1 MATNRCQEDYVI
13 DFGRVA
19 TSSSSS
25 SDDGLVTGTP
35 TELPETTETPDD
47 EDEEDDEDIIVIPV
61 ATATAAPTSTVGIVA
76 LGKVAK
82 LDPGPGVAALK
93 ELEQVTQADPSSQ
106 DDALGSASPISER
119 AAAARGNRSPR
130 INNWLGQAFG
140 EKTQPEIAAQ
150 PVDGD
155 AGELGGENE
164 VVSAES
170 QSAAGVGIDSDADGL
185 SDSYE
190 ASIALRPDSPDTDSD
205 GVPDG
210 VELAIKTD
218 PRNADSDSDGVA
230 DGVEIRRGTDPLL
243 AD

>member
-1 MATNRCQEDYVI
+1 MYRMNHVSMICDVASSAPVDDDSGFVSSATS
-13 DFGRVA
+13 A
-19 TSSSSS
+19 SSSSS
-25 SDDGLVTGTP
+25 PSSDL
-35 TELPETTETPDD
+35 
-47 EDEEDDEDIIVIPV
+47 DEEDDEDIIVIPV

-218 PRNADSDSDGVA
+218 PRNADSDSDLSL
-230 DGVEIRRGTDPLL
+230 IHI
-243 AD
+243 